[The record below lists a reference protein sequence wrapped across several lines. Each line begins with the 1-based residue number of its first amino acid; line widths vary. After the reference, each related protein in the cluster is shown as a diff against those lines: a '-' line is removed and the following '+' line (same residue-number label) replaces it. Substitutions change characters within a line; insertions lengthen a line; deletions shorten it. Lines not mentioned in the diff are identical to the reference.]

1 MLVKQH
7 TGFRCMLLGILFL
20 FFNCVCTAAP
30 VIKITSEDY
39 KQATSL
45 QLNQTAG
52 ATETEEN
59 QLTTS
64 SYVSRVTHFSFRKQH
79 LSHAY
84 NAGGNNQLAPADI
97 SLQSSYL
104 STKYFLPTPGYY
116 AFLFRYNLF

>member
-1 MLVKQH
+1 
-7 TGFRCMLLGILFL
+7 MLLGILFL

-39 KQATSL
+39 KQATAL

-64 SYVSRVTHFSFRKQH
+64 SYVSRFTHFSFRKQH

-84 NAGGNNQLAPADI
+84 NGGSQIALANIGWQPSYFPANC
-97 SLQSSYL
+97 
-104 STKYFLPTPGYY
+104 FLPAPGYY